1 MHTLYKHI
9 CSFFVG
15 YLTNKLR
22 IIWTFSGE
30 FVFYL
35 SVRFF
40 RLQFLAFLSGTTKR
54 IHLFQNTVFIFVA
67 YFLDVGGSGVG
78 GSASSFSGRF
88 HCAAVTSV
96 ISISCQ
102 TRKPTTCRAVD
113 FPKNVKESMRVGKRW
128 GGGRKE
134 LGNQMFVSFH
144 YMFTFVWG
152 APLTQIAIKR
162 PKIVCLGQMKL
173 AT

>member
-1 MHTLYKHI
+1 MGNLFFI
-9 CSFFVG
+9 RPNVSFVYNFSLFCRAQRNEFI
-15 YLTNKLR
+15 YFKIRYSFLLPTFWL
-22 IIWTFSGE
+22 WT
-30 FVFYL
+30 
-35 SVRFF
+35 
-40 RLQFLAFLSGTTKR
+40 
-54 IHLFQNTVFIFVA
+54 VA
-67 YFLDVGGSGVG
+67 AVVEA
-78 GSASSFSGRF
+78 ASSFSGRF

-102 TRKPTTCRAVD
+102 TRKPTTCRVVD
-113 FPKNVKESMRVGKRW
+113 FPKNVKESARVGREKRE
-128 GGGRKE
+128 G

>member
-1 MHTLYKHI
+1 MYTLTDIYVI
-9 CSFFVG
+9 FFG

-30 FVFYL
+30 FVFY
-35 SVRFF
+35 SSERFF
-40 RLQFLAFLSGTTKR
+40 RLKFLAFLSGTTKR

-67 YFLDVGGSGVG
+67 YFLAVDRG
-78 GSASSFSGRF
+78 ASGRF

-102 TRKPTTCRAVD
+102 TRKPTTCRVVD
-113 FPKNVKESMRVGKRW
+113 FPKNVKESARVGREKRE
-128 GGGRKE
+128 G